1 MLSHDIFPV
10 FETIQALALSSLTR
24 FFKGVEEPELLLA
37 QGRNEVRWRPRQEAT
52 LAPPMFEPELFRKQ

>member
-37 QGRNEVRWRPRQEAT
+37 QGA
-52 LAPPMFEPELFRKQ
+52 